1 MKKIIICVIT
11 FIVSITAGVGS
22 FAVNDL
28 GSYQQWMDDNR
39 PLIKANLHKDKSH
52 KENKH
57 EKDSKHNKHDK
68 HDKKDKHEKQEKHI
82 SSEGHDRK
90 DRHDGESKN
99 DSHEKREKHEKHNHR
114 DVNKQHPK
122 EERHEV
128 SVPVKETNNPEPNSL
143 PAPDAMPSDLSE
155 ESAGQ
160 Q

>member
-57 EKDSKHNKHDK
+57 EKDEKNDKHNKYG
-68 HDKKDKHEKQEKHI
+68 KKDKHEKHISPEKH
-82 SSEGHDRK
+82 DKK
-90 DRHDGESKN
+90 DRNNRESRN
-99 DSHEKREKHEKHNHR
+99 DSHEKHNHR

-122 EERHEV
+122 EERYEV
-128 SVPVKETNNPEPNSL
+128 SIPVKGTNNPEPDSL

-155 ESAGQ
+155 ESTGQ

>member
-1 MKKIIICVIT
+1 MKKIIICVST

-57 EKDSKHNKHDK
+57 EKDEKNDKHNKYG
-68 HDKKDKHEKQEKHI
+68 KKDKHEKHISPEKH
-82 SSEGHDRK
+82 DKK
-90 DRHDGESKN
+90 DRNNRESRN
-99 DSHEKREKHEKHNHR
+99 DSHEKHNHR

-122 EERHEV
+122 EERYEV
-128 SVPVKETNNPEPNSL
+128 SIPVKGTNNPEPDSL
-143 PAPDAMPSDLSE
+143 PAPDAMPSDLPE
-155 ESAGQ
+155 ESTGQ

>member
-39 PLIKANLHKDKSH
+39 PLIKVNLHKDKSH

-57 EKDSKHNKHDK
+57 EKDS
-68 HDKKDKHEKQEKHI
+68 
-82 SSEGHDRK
+82 
-90 DRHDGESKN
+90 
-99 DSHEKREKHEKHNHR
+99 KHNHR

-128 SVPVKETNNPEPNSL
+128 SVPVKETNNPEPDSL
-143 PAPDAMPSDLSE
+143 PAPDAMPSALSE

-160 Q
+160 R

>member
-68 HDKKDKHEKQEKHI
+68 HDKKDKHEKQEKH
-82 SSEGHDRK
+82 
-90 DRHDGESKN
+90 
-99 DSHEKREKHEKHNHR
+99 EKHNHR
-114 DVNKQHPK
+114 NVNKQHPK

-128 SVPVKETNNPEPNSL
+128 SVPVKETNNPEPDSL